1 VVIAALKHYSTKN
14 HLEEFKAMKTLT
26 RGDRS
31 KGLGCT
37 FVSTSRPSTTNTTIS
52 TNADLESLALNFT
65 VVSPNQRTV
74 KSLTPFSATASPLFD
89 QSMDIPEDEEVVS
102 PLPTIPK
109 AHQTTCGLSRYLRRQ
124 ELLIRLGDPF
134 IQDHRGKTGK
144 GGGRREMAHYY
155 YHHSYRHLQAGEWR

>member
-1 VVIAALKHYSTKN
+1 
-14 HLEEFKAMKTLT
+14 
-26 RGDRS
+26 
-31 KGLGCT
+31 
-37 FVSTSRPSTTNTTIS
+37 
-52 TNADLESLALNFT
+52 LNFT

-134 IQDHRGKTGK
+134 IQDHRGKTEK
-144 GGGRREMAHYY
+144 GGGGGGKWHITTIIIVTDI
-155 YHHSYRHLQAGEWR
+155 YRLVNGGKVITLPNPH